1 MNGVMS
7 PRLLLWAGVAL
18 TAAIWALVIFGTPV
32 AVRWL
37 PADFFSNP
45 AHLAP
50 RRRKAGESR
59 VAFWALFLLRHLA
72 GVALIVL
79 GTVFLQGVLV
89 VIAGLAIMDIPG
101 KGTAVRRLAAIGF
114 VWRLMARIRAKA
126 SLPPLEPPARLL

>member
-1 MNGVMS
+1 MS
-7 PRLLLWAGVAL
+7 ASGLFFWGGIVL
-18 TAAIWALVIFGTPV
+18 TIAIWLLVIFGTPV
-32 AVRWL
+32 AVRRL
-37 PADFFSNP
+37 PVDFFSNP

-50 RRRKAGESR
+50 RRRREGEGV
-59 VAFWALFLLRHLA
+59 VAFWAHFLLRHLA

-101 KGTAVRRLAAIGF
+101 KRSAVCRLASIGF

-126 SLPPLEPPARLL
+126 NLPPLAPPPSK